1 MSVLIVGGT
10 SGLGLEL
17 ARDFVEDGNE
27 VVVTGRHNPE
37 EEGVEYH
44 QLNLSQAMAFE
55 AIGKLVMQ
63 LPEIKTLVYAAG
75 YFQEGTV
82 TDLSLGKIREMNM
95 VCYEGLVCFVKKI
108 LHKQEHLDELITVT
122 STSQFTPRQK
132 EPIYTGAK
140 AAAGM
145 FSNSMAEDGR
155 VGKVLVAAPAG
166 MSTKF
171 WEGTGRDTSKDNDPA
186 DVATEIMKAREGKF
200 DYKFIKILR
209 DPMTVEE
216 VEKR

>member
-17 ARDFVEDGNE
+17 ARDFVDEGSE
-27 VVVTGRHNPE
+27 VIATGRHDPE
-37 EEGVEYH
+37 EKGVEY
-44 QLNLSQAMAFE
+44 QRLDLSQAMAFE
-55 AIGKLVMQ
+55 AIGKLVLQ

-82 TDLSLGKIREMNM
+82 TDLTLGQIKEMNM
-95 VCYEGLVCFVKKI
+95 VCYEGLVIFVKKL
-108 LHKQEHLDELITVT
+108 LHQQKHLDELITIT

-132 EPIYTGAK
+132 EPIYTAAK

-145 FSNSMAEDGR
+145 FSNSIAEDGR
-155 VGKVLVAAPAG
+155 VGKVLVVAPAG

-171 WEGTGRDTSKDNDPA
+171 WEGTGRDTSNDNDPA
-186 DVATEIMKAREGKF
+186 AVAEEIMRTREGDY

-209 DPMTVEE
+209 NPWEVEMVEE
-216 VEKR
+216 R